1 MIVMSLSR
9 SNHGG
14 NIQRQAEQKAIRPT
28 EDGTGTDDIINF
40 IGYGPLQVA
49 TYILTGYTS

>member
-1 MIVMSLSR
+1 MNLSR

-14 NIQRQAEQKAIRPT
+14 NIQRPAEQKAIRPT

-49 TYILTGYTS
+49 TYIILTDY